1 MGKALPAVATSPRLL
16 LAEQHHRAGR
26 LAEAEHLYRQI
37 LRDDPADHQ
46 ALHRLALLAH
56 QLGHHQPAVELLE
69 EACRLQP
76 SDAALHRDLGMV
88 LQAQGRHD
96 MAASCYRAA
105 VALQPDHAAWSNLG
119 QTLYHLG
126 RFGEAEAAC
135 REAMRLKSDH
145 VEACNNLGLTLLEL
159 GRAGESI
166 ALFQRV
172 LALQPELVTGRFNL
186 GTAYEKLNRL
196 DEAADCYRQALAAA
210 PGLLQAH
217 HNLGNVL
224 LNQGRIDEALAC
236 FDRALALQPDFVWT
250 YDIRLHALNYL
261 PERSPAEVYQ
271 ACHEYAQR
279 IEAPLKRHWQ
289 GHANG
294 RDPERRLKVG
304 YVSADLRLHSVA
316 FFIEPILAQ
325 RDHDGFEIYCYYN
338 NTIEDAVTARLRGY
352 ADHWV
357 PCRYLTD
364 EQLAAR
370 IRADG
375 IDILLDLAGH
385 TAGNR
390 LSVFARKPAPVQVT
404 YLGYVATTGLAAMDW
419 RLSHLDTDP
428 DGYECYNSERLYRL
442 PHSLWCYRPAQD
454 LPPVAPVTPARTRG
468 YPTFGSLNNIAK
480 VSAATIATWAALL
493 KQVPAARL
501 VMAGV
506 PAGTAQSRV
515 RERFVAQG
523 VAPERLELHDKM
535 SHREF
540 RELHGRLDLALD
552 PFPHNG
558 NTTTCESLY
567 LGVPVVTLIGDR
579 FVGRFGY
586 HLLKTL
592 GLTALAAR
600 DAADYVRIAA
610 GLAGDLERLEELR
623 TGMRAR
629 LEASALRDEIGF
641 TQDLEAAYRAMWR
654 QWCAS

>member
-1 MGKALPAVATSPRLL
+1 M
-16 LAEQHHRAGR
+16 
-26 LAEAEHLYRQI
+26 
-37 LRDDPADHQ
+37 
-46 ALHRLALLAH
+46 
-56 QLGHHQPAVELLE
+56 
-69 EACRLQP
+69 
-76 SDAALHRDLGMV
+76 
-88 LQAQGRHD
+88 
-96 MAASCYRAA
+96 
-105 VALQPDHAAWSNLG
+105 
-119 QTLYHLG
+119 
-126 RFGEAEAAC
+126 
-135 REAMRLKSDH
+135 
-145 VEACNNLGLTLLEL
+145 
-159 GRAGESI
+159 
-166 ALFQRV
+166 
-172 LALQPELVTGRFNL
+172 
-186 GTAYEKLNRL
+186 
-196 DEAADCYRQALAAA
+196 
-210 PGLLQAH
+210 AH
-217 HNLGNVL
+217 HNLGTTL
-224 LNQGRIDEALAC
+224 MHQGRIREALLS
-236 FDRALALQPDFVWT
+236 FERSLALSPNMLLAQDSWLF
-250 YDIRLHALNYL
+250 ALNY
-261 PERSPAEVYQ
+261 PADLTPAAVYQ
-271 ACHEYAQR
+271 AHLDYGLRFESQ
-279 IEAPLKRHWQ
+279 LKRYWQ
-289 GHANG
+289 AHENG

-641 TQDLEAAYRAMWR
+641 TRDLEAAYRAMWR